1 MKNSTVI
8 DFDISETFV
17 VDNDVLKPSKKKAIE
32 ENVKAPKRKEK
43 EVEVVLEIYKI

>member
-8 DFDISETFV
+8 DFDISDSFV
-17 VDNDVLKPSKKKAIE
+17 VDNDVLKPSKKKVSE
-32 ENVKAPKRKEK
+32 ENIKAPKRKEK